1 MINMSGRIIRIL
13 LFIAIVTL
21 IVGCDEEEGGG
32 LVLPYFPSRAIG
44 TAAWSN
50 SGDLIAYRAG
60 FDDSGNLAR
69 GLYLTD
75 TTGVPKIPMGIDGS
89 IFQWLKGDSVL
100 LLNVGGVFGGP
111 MVIFNRFTK
120 ELKQVGLSTAETV
133 FDYSEERGI
142 IYFAGES
149 MSTAW
154 TVGIYQFDLSDSS
167 ITFIVDGSSPA
178 LSPDG
183 TKLAFIRNSV
193 FVIDLASHQVS
204 TVAQRGLFP
213 EWTPD
218 GRFIVFES
226 KDNRGILKTDLSG
239 QTSFVVKGI
248 GPVRVSP
255 DGLRILFL
263 ARDSTKTEHLW
274 IANMD
279 GTNIMKISR

>member
-1 MINMSGRIIRIL
+1 MNMSGRIIRIL
-13 LFIAIVTL
+13 FFIAIVTL
-21 IVGCDEEEGGG
+21 SVGCDEEEGGG

-75 TTGVPKIPMGIDGS
+75 TTGGPKIPMGIDGS

-100 LLNVGGVFGGP
+100 LLNIGGVFGGP
-111 MVIFNRFTK
+111 LVLFNRFTN
-120 ELKQVGLSTAETV
+120 ELKQVGLFTKGTV
-133 FDYSEERGI
+133 FDYSEERQI
-142 IYFAGES
+142 IYFSGEPMDS
-149 MSTAW
+149 IW
-154 TVGIYQFDLSDSS
+154 TSGIYQFDLSDRSVTY
-167 ITFIVDGSSPA
+167 IIDGEAPA

-183 TKLAFIRNSV
+183 AKLAFSRNSV
-193 FVIDLASHQVS
+193 FVIDLASHHVS
-204 TVAQRGLFP
+204 TVAQSGFFP

-218 GRFIVFES
+218 GRFIVFENI
-226 KDNRGILKTDLSG
+226 DNGRILKTDLSG
-239 QTSFVVKGI
+239 RTSFVVKGI

-255 DGLRILFL
+255 DGRRILFL